1 MAIKFK
7 YVDLLTGTSH
17 VGAGAVT
24 GEARGFIN
32 LDTNGGYG
40 MVRAFEV
47 KGDDANVDANNTLT
61 IKDCEG
67 RTVFASTAIDAG
79 GTTSDE
85 YTPQLAAIG
94 TAVTVA
100 STVGISQGLGYIE
113 TAYVDDN
120 ATRDISADTEG
131 VVAGVLCRGPLTVTL
146 ESGTDGDWH
155 RVGVFV
161 ETGIKFRYADVLVGT
176 TADDGVA
183 AATTAFVKNIGL
195 GAPYGEIVGI
205 EFKGDDANVNAS
217 TTFAF
222 TDAVGRVILPAMAID
237 AGGTTRD
244 EYTNQEALIGA
255 TVGGAGTPS
264 TVGDFQVP
272 GTDPGR
278 VYDSAGDLSAA
289 TEGKVMGKFAK
300 SPVTVTGA
308 SGTDGDY
315 FRIGLWVRV

>member
-7 YVDLLTGTSH
+7 YVDLLVGTSH
-17 VGAGAVT
+17 VGAGAVS
-24 GEARGFIN
+24 GEARGYIN

-40 MVRAFEV
+40 MVRAFEF
-47 KGDDANVDANNTLT
+47 KGDDANVNATNTIGIT
-61 IKDCEG
+61 DCEG
-67 RTVFASTAIDAG
+67 RRVFAATAIDAG
-79 GTTSDE
+79 ATTSDE
-85 YTPQLAAIG
+85 YTQQQTAIG
-94 TAVTVA
+94 TTVSAV
-100 STVGISQGLGYIE
+100 STVGASHALGYIE

-131 VVAGVLCRGPLTVTL
+131 VIAGVMARGPLLVTIA
-146 ESGTDGDWH
+146 SGTDGDWL
-155 RVGVFV
+155 RVGVWV
-161 ETGIKFRYADVLVGT
+161 ETGLKFRYADVLVGT
-176 TADDGVA
+176 TADNGVA
-183 AATTAFVKNIGL
+183 AATGTFVKNIGL
-195 GAPYGEIVGI
+195 GAEYGEIVGI
-205 EFKGDDANVNAS
+205 EFKGDDADVNAT

-222 TDAVGRVILPAMAID
+222 TDADGRTILPAMAID

-244 EYTNQEALIGA
+244 EYTNQEAYIGA
-255 TVGGAGTPS
+255 TVGALLTAS

-308 SGTDGDY
+308 AGTDGDY
-315 FRIGLWVRV
+315 FRIGMWVRV

>member
-24 GEARGFIN
+24 GEARGYIN
-32 LDTNGGYG
+32 LGSNGDCAL
-40 MVRAFEV
+40 VKAIEF
-47 KGDDANVDANNTLT
+47 KGDDSSVDDNAQFALT
-61 IKDCEG
+61 DRDG
-67 RTVFASTAIDAG
+67 RQLMAARAVDAG

-85 YTPQLAAIG
+85 YTAQQSAIG
-94 TAVTVA
+94 TTVSAV
-100 STVGISQGLGYIE
+100 STVGVQNALGYIE

-131 VVAGVLCRGPLTVTL
+131 VIPGVFARGPILVALTA
-146 ESGTDGDWH
+146 GTDGDWH
-155 RVGVFV
+155 RVGVWV
-161 ETGIKFRYADVLVGT
+161 ETGLKYRYADIVTGT
-176 TADDGVA
+176 TYDNGVG
-183 AATTAFVKNIGL
+183 AATGTFVKNIGL
-195 GAPYGEIVGI
+195 GSVYGQILGI
-205 EFKGDDANVNAS
+205 EYKGDDADVNAS

-222 TDAVGRVILPAMAID
+222 TDADGRTLLPAMAID

-244 EYTNQEALIGA
+244 EYTSQEVIVAGG
-255 TVGGAGTPS
+255 VGTNS

-272 GTDPGR
+272 GYDPGR
-278 VYDSAGDLSAA
+278 VFDSAGDVSAA
-289 TEGKVMGKFAK
+289 TEGKNMGIFAK

-308 SGTDGDY
+308 AGTDGDA

>member
-17 VGAGAVT
+17 VGAGAVS

-40 MVRAFEV
+40 MVRAFEI
-47 KGDDANVDANNTLT
+47 KGDDADVDTNAQLAIT
-61 IKDCEG
+61 DCEG
-67 RTVFASTAIDAG
+67 RRVFAATAIDAG
-79 GTTSDE
+79 ATTSDE
-85 YTPQLAAIG
+85 YTDQLAVIG
-94 TAVTVA
+94 TTVGSA
-100 STVGISQGLGYIE
+100 STVGASHALGYIE

-131 VVAGVLCRGPLTVTL
+131 VIAGVLCRGPLTVALTA
-146 ESGTDGDWH
+146 GTDGDWH
-155 RVGVFV
+155 RVGVWV

-183 AATTAFVKNIGL
+183 ASTGTFVKNIGL
-195 GAPYGEIVGI
+195 GAPYGEILGI
-205 EFKGDDANVNAS
+205 EFKGDDADVNAS

-222 TDAVGRVILPAMAID
+222 TDAVGRTILPAMAVD

-244 EYTNQEALIGA
+244 EYTNQEPLIGA
-255 TVGGAGTPS
+255 TVGAAS